1 MVRTR
6 RHRRPA
12 TPLAVAT
19 VLAATI
25 AGAAIGGFGAAP
37 TAAAPGPAARAAAK
51 PVTRPCALLKAADV
65 SARFDG
71 ASVGA
76 PTPGATTA
84 VSVECTWPV
93 AAGPTLPAGTVSA
106 RVMTVGAKA
115 AYRGLEQMAGLTRVA
130 DRKQTLA
137 MPSTGAVMTLTGSR
151 LVTVQGV
158 FLTGVPV
165 RAVDV
170 QDRLLPLLADAV
182 QRV

>member
-6 RHRRPA
+6 RHRHPA
-12 TPLAVAT
+12 TTVVVVLVVAV
-19 VLAATI
+19 
-25 AGAAIGGFGAAP
+25 GALGAHGAP
-37 TAAAPGPAARAAAK
+37 PAAAAPKPATKAAIA
-51 PVTRPCALLKAADV
+51 PCTLLKAAEV

-71 ASVGA
+71 ATVGV

-93 AAGPTLPAGTVSA
+93 AAGPALPAGTVSA

-130 DRKQTLA
+130 DRRNTLA

-182 QRV
+182 KRV

>member
-6 RHRRPA
+6 RHRHPA
-12 TPLAVAT
+12 TTVVVVLVVAV
-19 VLAATI
+19 
-25 AGAAIGGFGAAP
+25 GALGAHGAPPARAAP
-37 TAAAPGPAARAAAK
+37 EPGARAAAK
-51 PVTRPCALLKAADV
+51 AVTRPCALLKAADV
-65 SARFDG
+65 SAGFDG

-93 AAGPTLPAGTVSA
+93 AAGPALPAGTVSA

-130 DRKQTLA
+130 GRKDTLA

-165 RAVDV
+165 RVVDV
-170 QDRLLPLLADAV
+170 QDRLLALLADAV
-182 QRV
+182 KRV